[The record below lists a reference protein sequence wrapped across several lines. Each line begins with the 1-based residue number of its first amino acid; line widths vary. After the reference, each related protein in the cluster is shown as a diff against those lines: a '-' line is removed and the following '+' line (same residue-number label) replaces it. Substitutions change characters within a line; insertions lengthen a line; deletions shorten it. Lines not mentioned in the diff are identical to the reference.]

1 MHHGC
6 VAGANEGG
14 EGSGGVVADIAK
26 LLAWIHRSGTA
37 RVVAGV

>member
-14 EGSGGVVADIAK
+14 EGSAMK
-26 LLAWIHRSGTA
+26 MQHKYEYLLPRGLTD
-37 RVVAGV
+37 G